1 MLFALEAVL
10 FVHSLSLS
18 HLRSL
23 SLSLSLLFSLSLLLS
38 CIMYNIGF
46 FVSLGMADFLDDKS
60 VVFGYVMT
68 GMDIIRDIER
78 IGTPNTGE
86 MRKEVVIVDCGECT
100 PQWGSELANKV
111 WGGGA
116 GSGH

>member
-1 MLFALEAVL
+1 
-10 FVHSLSLS
+10 
-18 HLRSL
+18 
-23 SLSLSLLFSLSLLLS
+23 
-38 CIMYNIGF
+38 
-46 FVSLGMADFLDDKS
+46 MADFLDDKS

-86 MRKEVVIVDCGECT
+86 MRKEVIIVDCGECT

-116 GSGH
+116 GSGGGH